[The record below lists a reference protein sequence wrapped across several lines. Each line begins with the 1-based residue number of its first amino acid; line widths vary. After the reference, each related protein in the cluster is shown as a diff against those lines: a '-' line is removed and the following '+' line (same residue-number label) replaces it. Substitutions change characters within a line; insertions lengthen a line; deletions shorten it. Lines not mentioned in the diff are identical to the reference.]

1 MAASEEN
8 AKVELVKQDFKDRIQ
23 PIMVSIKKEIEDSKN
38 NNQQKKSIKMS
49 SMLEILT
56 PLTEEYIEDII
67 RQKLIGR
74 ELLEKVR
81 AVIHT
86 TLVDELSNNIS
97 SNTSHTSSDKMKK
110 LEQFAGQYG
119 LNDEDALS
127 QAIKASLGESTDTL
141 VKPMNISPVS
151 PASEKQKVLRSI
163 TKIVA
168 KIGTG
173 PETSYSV
180 NVYEPTVSKG
190 GKRKTKK
197 AKRAKKQKTKKLK
210 KRAV

>member
-1 MAASEEN
+1 MS
-8 AKVELVKQDFKDRIQ
+8 AKILRGLATSFISFVYLINDDAGDFFVKKLLFQ
-23 PIMVSIKKEIEDSKN
+23 P
-38 NNQQKKSIKMS
+38 
-49 SMLEILT
+49 
-56 PLTEEYIEDII
+56 PEEYIEDII

-74 ELLEKVR
+74 ELQEKAR

-97 SNTSHTSSDKMKK
+97 SNTSNSSSNKMKA

-119 LNDEDALS
+119 LSDEDALS
-127 QAIKASLGESTDTL
+127 HAIKASLGESANTPL
-141 VKPMNISPVS
+141 PVAFMS
-151 PASEKQKVLRSI
+151 GKQKVLRSM

-173 PETSYSV
+173 PETLYSV
-180 NVYEPTVSKG
+180 NVYEPVTTAVNG

-197 AKRAKKQKTKKLK
+197 AKQAKMQKTKKLK
-210 KRAV
+210 KRSV